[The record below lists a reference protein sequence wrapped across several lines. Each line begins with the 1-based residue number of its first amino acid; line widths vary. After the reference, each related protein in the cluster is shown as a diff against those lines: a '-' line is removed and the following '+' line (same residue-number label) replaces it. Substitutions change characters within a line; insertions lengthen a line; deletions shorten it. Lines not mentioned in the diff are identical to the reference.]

1 MKLFGFQFNFHF
13 DDYCVQKSFAED
25 QPNMNS
31 ASSDFCNYGV
41 SGSRYA
47 FYIALIWPKPVLL

>member
-13 DDYCVQKSFAED
+13 DNYCVQKSFAED

-31 ASSDFCNYGV
+31 ASSDFAITGYLEVGTL
-41 SGSRYA
+41 
-47 FYIALIWPKPVLL
+47 FT

>member
-1 MKLFGFQFNFHF
+1 MKLFGFQFTFHF

-31 ASSDFCNYGV
+31 ASSDFAITVCLEVGTL
-41 SGSRYA
+41 
-47 FYIALIWPKPVLL
+47 FT